1 MEQRT
6 THKHYTNIQY
16 EANDSWMW
24 RVLLGLRGNLRK
36 YIVHKIGDGKRSIYS
51 ARLPDNAS
59 VADLITNGSWNWPQ
73 ECGVEKPF
81 PVQQVRKD
89 VGNASASSV
98 NRYKLIWSFVRLK
111 QAPVLGFQRFASL
124 LTRMILLLQ
133 HQEHSLS
140 ELIAKLYP
148 VQDHLLIQ
156 RSKLGSDGDPVS
168 DPTLYRSLA
177 GALQYLTFTR
187 PDLSYVVQQVCLYM
201 HDPRDPH
208 FTALKRILRYVRGTL
223 DYGLQLACC
232 LAKDVRL
239 LFSVLVMSEYRNGVA
254 NGCLMRLLDPC
265 EDVTRDPGRI
275 KMMLMLQLL
284 LSRMSLY
291 SIEIWTVL
299 KRKIG
304 SSSLPNDWKGII
316 DALVKLNNNNAIR
329 SILRRIVVK
338 QSVQILVYN
347 QNAAATRY
355 ATIKL
360 IGVLQKFVGPDIKAF
375 LSHVKPALLSAVEAL

>member
-98 NRYKLIWSFVRLK
+98 NRYKLIW
-111 QAPVLGFQRFASL
+111 FAQCHPSHTFGMLLAVQERL
-124 LTRMILLLQ
+124 LT
-133 HQEHSLS
+133 
-140 ELIAKLYP
+140 
-148 VQDHLLIQ
+148 QDRIQ
-156 RSKLGSDGDPVS
+156 AW
-168 DPTLYRSLA
+168 T
-177 GALQYLTFTR
+177 TN
-187 PDLSYVVQQVCLYM
+187 PDLKCPLCKQ
-201 HDPRDPH
+201 
-208 FTALKRILRYVRGTL
+208 FTAIFFF
-223 DYGLQLACC
+223 QC
-232 LAKDVRL
+232 
-239 LFSVLVMSEYRNGVA
+239 N
-254 NGCLMRLLDPC
+254 
-265 EDVTRDPGRI
+265 
-275 KMMLMLQLL
+275 
-284 LSRMSLY
+284 Y

-338 QSVQILVYN
+338 QSVQVRKVARELEIVVD
-347 QNAAATRY
+347 AEDISGK
-355 ATIKL
+355 IKL
-360 IGVLQKFVGPDIKAF
+360 DLLKGVGSSDWKIRIESIETVNKI
-375 LSHVKPALLSAVEAL
+375 VEEANKRIQRGIV